1 MKIIGIEYRIIC
13 PTGRQLEIAV
23 FPLELMYPAAM
34 YANVHWNVT
43 THTTKG
49 DVTLDSRNGNGQPL
63 PHHMMGRLLDP
74 SNWEAELRNQIARSR
89 S

>member
-34 YANVHWNVT
+34 YGNVHWNVT
-43 THTTKG
+43 THTTEG
-49 DVTLDSRNGNGQPL
+49 GRDSRLSKRQRPTTAA
-63 PHHMMGRLLDP
+63 PHDG
-74 SNWEAELRNQIARSR
+74 AAARPF
-89 S
+89 